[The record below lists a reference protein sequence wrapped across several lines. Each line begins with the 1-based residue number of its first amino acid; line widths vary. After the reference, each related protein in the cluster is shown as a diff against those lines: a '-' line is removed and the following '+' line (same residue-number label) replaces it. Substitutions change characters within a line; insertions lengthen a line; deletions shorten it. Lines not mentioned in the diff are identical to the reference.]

1 MYSEQTIF
9 IISHIIV
16 SEALEANIE
25 AVDTHMNGMKKII
38 DAVGGMDMLEH
49 GTLAML
55 YSCQYLRGIMSNSM
69 PVLDM
74 CAKFQS
80 RVLRESAFFRS
91 KNRFTESSSL
101 GTRFFTASWSRD
113 IQPTFKSIISS
124 YQQLISY
131 YESFA
136 NVDVEPMSVENDC
149 LLFLGYRLISL
160 PYEVSLTP
168 FEETL
173 RLSIMTYNSVRI
185 WALYGI
191 PCLERLVDMLRI
203 SLFTSLS
210 ALQST
215 APDLLFWIFFV
226 GSLASKSMK
235 HHSWFVAHLTDV
247 ADQLS
252 LQKWDRAVGLLE
264 KFFFVC
270 RPSDEPAKDLWQSTF
285 RPDLVIVQENRK

>member
-55 YSCQYLRGIMSNSM
+55 Y
-69 PVLDM
+69 
-74 CAKFQS
+74 
-80 RVLRESAFFRS
+80 RS